1 MFRGPSESQETIDRI
16 GASEGVTVVG
26 EAVEEITG
34 VVVVLVEKTARI
46 AMPALASQP
55 VLRARCHMPQTAVA
69 LTTN

>member
-1 MFRGPSESQETIDRI
+1 M
-16 GASEGVTVVG
+16 VG